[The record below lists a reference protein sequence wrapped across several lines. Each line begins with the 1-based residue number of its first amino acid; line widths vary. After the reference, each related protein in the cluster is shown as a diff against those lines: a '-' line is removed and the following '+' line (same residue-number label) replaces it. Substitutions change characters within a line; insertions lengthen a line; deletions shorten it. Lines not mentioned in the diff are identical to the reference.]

1 MLLNFYLNKE
11 AVTDLSDSECVSFG
25 QTKDNWNTVD
35 YLFQGILYF
44 KTWSL
49 SSIKYEYGSNGIS
62 HFMAQI
68 LKKKKTNKQTKK
80 THMTEVAENLIIMGS
95 KRSYTT
101 SYYCLR
107 NSKVPVK
114 RKEHQPSLA
123 GTLRQTIITHIK
135 GMVVPTS
142 CSILSTMPLSFTQ
155 FC

>member
-1 MLLNFYLNKE
+1 
-11 AVTDLSDSECVSFG
+11 
-25 QTKDNWNTVD
+25 
-35 YLFQGILYF
+35 
-44 KTWSL
+44 
-49 SSIKYEYGSNGIS
+49 
-62 HFMAQI
+62 
-68 LKKKKTNKQTKK
+68 
-80 THMTEVAENLIIMGS
+80 MTEVAENLIIMGS